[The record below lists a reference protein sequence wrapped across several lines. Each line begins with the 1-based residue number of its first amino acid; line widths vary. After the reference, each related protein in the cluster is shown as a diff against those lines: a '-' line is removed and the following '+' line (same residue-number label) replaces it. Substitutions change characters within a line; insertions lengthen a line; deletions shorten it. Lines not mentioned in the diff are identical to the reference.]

1 VAEAAANARHEGKN
15 AGVILAKLKEAGGY
29 DRDELVAKG
38 GWATMPDR
46 KEPNSTVAGLC
57 AAKLA
62 EMK

>member
-1 VAEAAANARHEGKN
+1 MAGKN
-15 AGVILAKLKEAGGY
+15 AGATLAKLKEAGWY
-29 DRDELVAKG
+29 DRNELVAKG

-46 KEPNSTVAGLC
+46 KEPDSTVAGLC